1 MLMIR
6 LMTLATVL
14 MLLACLMIGVT
25 IALARSAGADEQRP
39 QPEVNPAAGAAMDT
53 YNFDNLPV
61 PASQGDFVL
70 INC

>member
-1 MLMIR
+1 MLIR

-25 IALARSAGADEQRP
+25 IALARTAGADP
-39 QPEVNPAAGAAMDT
+39 LPAQSQEPAVSDAADI
-53 YNFDNLPV
+53 YNFDNLPPPTDQNEV
-61 PASQGDFVL
+61 AL